1 MKRIFLFFLFYSF
14 YLFGLSVVCYG
25 QQESLEQA
33 QRMSA
38 NSGSSL
44 DKFGDSVAISDDFA
58 IIGAFGD
65 NGSNESSGAAYIFKH
80 NGSAWAQTQK
90 LIASDS
96 AGLSKFGQS
105 VAISGDFAIVGAYGD
120 NGNGP
125 YSGAAYIFHY
135 NGINW
140 VEMQKITAN
149 DASSWNK
156 FGQSVAI
163 SGDTA
168 IIGACGDND
177 RGESAGAAYIFHFDG
192 SNWSQSQKLTAFD
205 GEAWDQFG
213 QAVAISGDYAVIG
226 AYGDSDNG
234 PLSGSAYIFYY
245 NGNNWLQYQ
254 KLIANDGSP
263 WDNLGKSVAISA
275 NVAIAGA
282 YKDDDKGKS
291 SGSAYVFYNDGS
303 NWLFEQ
309 KLTASDGVASDF
321 FGHSVSIYG
330 DYAIAGAYG
339 DDDNGILSGSA
350 YIFSFDRNSW
360 SQTEKLAATD
370 ASTYDYFGKPV
381 AIYGDH
387 ALVGAYGN
395 DVNGETSG
403 STYLYRNFTIPFPEI
418 TPSSDMDRV
427 VFFNASRYTC
437 DEIVYGVG
445 VGQSCDY
452 QWNFGGAA
460 TIVGGNGNDIIVV
473 QYDSPGIYDIIL
485 TMTEKSAGILS
496 RNLFGE
502 ATAIN
507 IGQAIPIDI
516 PYPDKTVDFT
526 PVISGTTVT
535 INASFP
541 ADIVSVKI
549 FWGDRD
555 TSTTLEEAHFSWNP
569 NQETYLAGYKIYYS
583 TVSGRYDHV
592 VDVGNPVIQGDTVQ
606 ATVGGLL
613 ADGTTYYFAATA
625 YDRNG
630 FESDYS
636 REVVWT
642 SPSGFTI
649 YNNPQNLVMEHTY
662 SRSGTSYNIIIKT
675 IDSDGDELIYSGADY
690 NELEVYIPN

>member
-1 MKRIFLFFLFYSF
+1 MKRIFIFFLFYSF

-25 QQESLEQA
+25 QQQSIEQ
-33 QRMSA
+33 RLSA

-65 NGSNESSGAAYIFKH
+65 NGSSESSGAAYIFKH
-80 NGSAWAQTQK
+80 DGSGWAQTQK

-105 VAISGDFAIVGAYGD
+105 VAISGNFAIVGAYGD

-135 NGINW
+135 NGTNW
-140 VEMQKITAN
+140 VEMKKITAN

-192 SNWSQSQKLTAFD
+192 SNWSQSQKLTVFD
-205 GEAWDQFG
+205 GTAWDQFG
-213 QAVAISGDYAVIG
+213 QSVAISGDYAVVG

-234 PLSGSAYIFYY
+234 PLSGSAYIFYN
-245 NGNNWLQYQ
+245 NGNSWLQYQ
-254 KLIANDGSP
+254 KLIANDGAP
-263 WDNLGKSVAISA
+263 WDNFGRSVAISA
-275 NVAIAGA
+275 NVAIVGA

-309 KLTASDGVASDF
+309 KLTASDGVISDF

-330 DYAIAGAYG
+330 DYAIVGAYG
-339 DDDNGILSGSA
+339 DDDNGIFSGSA

-360 SQTEKLAATD
+360 SQTDKLAATD

-403 STYLYRNFTIPFPEI
+403 STYLYRHFTIPFPEI
-418 TPSSDMDRV
+418 TPSSDTDRI
-427 VFFNASRYTC
+427 VFFDASRYTC
-437 DEIVYGVG
+437 DEIVDGVG

-452 QWNFGGAA
+452 QWNFGGAG
-460 TIVGGNGNDIIVV
+460 TIVGGNGNDIIAV
-473 QYDSPGIYDIIL
+473 QYDSTGIYDIIL
-485 TMTEKSAGILS
+485 TMTEKSSVILS
-496 RNLFGE
+496 RSFFGK
-502 ATAIN
+502 ATAI
-507 IGQAIPIDI
+507 DI
-516 PYPDKTVDFT
+516 LYSPDETAEETTKTTADFT
-526 PVISGTTVT
+526 PVISGATVT

-541 ADIVSVKI
+541 ADIVSVEI
-549 FWGDRD
+549 FWGDRSS
-555 TSTTLEEAHFSWNP
+555 STTLQQAHFSWRP
-569 NQETYLAGYKIYYS
+569 NQETTLAGYKIYYS

-606 ATVGGLL
+606 ATVGGL
-613 ADGTTYYFAATA
+613 AGGTTYYFAATA
-625 YDRNG
+625 YDRDG

-636 REVVWT
+636 GEVIWI
-642 SPSGFTI
+642 SPDDIFSPTE
-649 YNNPQNLVMEHTY
+649 YSDLQNDLMEHTY
-662 SRSGTSYNIIIKT
+662 SRIGTSYNIRIKT
-675 IDSDGDELIYSGADY
+675 VDSDGDELNYTV
-690 NELEVYIPN
+690 EVYIPN